1 MSGSRPVAVLS
12 GQLLSRRLCLEFP
25 AGMNQVSRLELKI
38 LWQLPFSYVPPWSFL
53 EKRFCALPCPSGPRQ
68 LSSCLWRVG
77 RVDRAQGD
85 GAILAAAFSRARRS
99 ASWMGRRVILNPM
112 LYRALLASAK
122 VVFPWTG
129 AQGSH
134 FSHPCPLSKR
144 IRGLTY
150 MCTGAK

>member
-1 MSGSRPVAVLS
+1 MSGSRPVDVLS

-38 LWQLPFSYVPPWSFL
+38 LWSFL

-99 ASWMGRRVILNPM
+99 ASWMGRRLILNPM

>member
-38 LWQLPFSYVPPWSFL
+38 LWSFL